1 MTSKTPQ
8 SRPTS
13 HIDPS
18 LIRRSRTARRF
29 GAIGSVIALLTVAGL
44 STIGTYGATARAASS
59 NEAGASAIDNT
70 RIQIFLQRRF
80 RLPSASD
87 VVVGPP
93 KPSAIPGLSVRVV
106 KMHNDA
112 GQSGT
117 FVVYSDAT
125 GKTAILSDVEVG
137 PAAPGPLHGLWSRP
151 LRPASQPPGSPAKSV
166 LITDSPGK
174 AIVGTEMDLTKDPWG
189 RIKLDKLHLTD
200 RATQGPDDAPVT
212 IIEFGDLECP
222 FCARA
227 FSEIETAVNTT
238 YRGKVRLIFKHFPLG
253 IHPWAMQAAIA
264 AECVR
269 RQNPKAF
276 WSFVGDIYRDQGAIN
291 PQNLRQHVDTYVGKL
306 GLDQQVL
313 NACIMAP
320 QAEAQV
326 TQDRDDGN
334 AIGVNS
340 TPTFLVDGI
349 ELVGLPSDKT
359 FEYVVN
365 SELKNREARK

>member
-1 MTSKTPQ
+1 MTSKLLSKNISTADRASCRIP
-8 SRPTS
+8 
-13 HIDPS
+13 
-18 LIRRSRTARRF
+18 TARRVLGAMLLLATLVAF
-29 GAIGSVIALLTVAGL
+29 GPYRTVAH
-44 STIGTYGATARAASS
+44 AAS
-59 NEAGASAIDNT
+59 DDM
-70 RIQIFLQRRF
+70 QMKVFLQRRF
-80 RLPSASD
+80 RLPSTSD
-87 VVVGPP
+87 VEIGAP
-93 KPSAIPGLSVRVV
+93 KPSAIPGLTLRIV
-106 KMHNDA
+106 KMHNDT

-117 FVVYSDAT
+117 FAMYTDAA

-137 PAAPGPLHGLWSRP
+137 PPTPGPLHGLWSRA
-151 LRPASQPPGSPAKSV
+151 LRPVNQASTGAAKSV

-174 AIVGTEMDLTKDPWG
+174 AIVGTELDLTKDPWG
-189 RIKLDKLHLTD
+189 RISLDKLHLDD
-200 RATQGPDDAPVT
+200 RATTGPADAPVT

-227 FSEIETAVNTT
+227 FSEIETVVNTT
-238 YRGKVRLIFKHFPLG
+238 HKGKVRLIFKHFPLS
-253 IHPWAMQAAIA
+253 IHPWALQGAIA

-276 WSFVGDIYRDQGAIN
+276 WPFVSDIYRDQGAIN
-291 PQNLRQHVDTYVGKL
+291 PQNLREHVSSYVEKL
-306 GLDQQVL
+306 GLDQQTF
-313 NACIMAP
+313 NACILAP

-359 FEYVVN
+359 FDYVVN
-365 SELKNREARK
+365 SELKSRQASK

>member
-1 MTSKTPQ
+1 MTSNL
-8 SRPTS
+8 R
-13 HIDPS
+13 
-18 LIRRSRTARRF
+18 LRSTIVA
-29 GAIGSVIALLTVAGL
+29 VTALLTLGPI
-44 STIGTYGATARAASS
+44 SGAARAASAS
-59 NEAGASAIDNT
+59 DPQTGAAQPASDSM
-70 RIQIFLQRRF
+70 RLQVFLQRRF

-87 VVVGPP
+87 VEIGPP
-93 KPSAIPGLSVRVV
+93 NSSPIPGMSARIV
-106 KMHNDA
+106 KMHNDS

-117 FVVYSDAT
+117 FLLYLDAA

-137 PAAPGPLHGLWSRP
+137 PATPGPLHGLWSRP
-151 LRPASQPPGSPAKSV
+151 LRSASQPPGSPAKSV
-166 LITDSPGK
+166 LVTDSPGK
-174 AIVGTEMDLTKDPWG
+174 AILGTEMDLTQDPWG
-189 RIKLDKLHLTD
+189 RIGLDKLHLDD
-200 RATQGPDDAPVT
+200 RATLGPDDAPVT

-227 FSEIETAVNTT
+227 FSEIETEVNTT
-238 YRGKVRLIFKHFPLG
+238 HKGKVRLIFKHFPLN

-276 WSFVGDIYRDQGAIN
+276 WPFVNDVYRDQGAIN
-291 PQNLRQHVDTYVGKL
+291 PQNLRDHVGTYVGQL
-306 GLDQQVL
+306 GLDQQVF

-320 QAEAQV
+320 GAEAQV
-326 TQDRDDGN
+326 IQDRDEGT

-340 TPTFLVDGI
+340 TPTFLVNGI

-365 SELKNREARK
+365 SELKQRQASK

>member
-1 MTSKTPQ
+1 MTSKLQ
-8 SRPTS
+8 LR
-13 HIDPS
+13 
-18 LIRRSRTARRF
+18 
-29 GAIGSVIALLTVAGL
+29 
-44 STIGTYGATARAASS
+44 STIVVFASLLALTSYGGAARAASAS
-59 NEAGASAIDNT
+59 DTHAGSGQAASDNM
-70 RIQIFLQRRF
+70 QMQVFLQRRF
-80 RLPSASD
+80 RLSSASD
-87 VVVGPP
+87 VEIGPP
-93 KPSAIPGLSVRVV
+93 KPSPIPGMSLRVV

-117 FVVYSDAT
+117 FVLYIDAA
-125 GKTAILSDVEVG
+125 GKTAVLSDVEVG
-137 PAAPGPLHGLWSRP
+137 PATPGPLHGLWSRP
-151 LRPASQPPGSPAKSV
+151 LRPANQPPGAPAKSV

-174 AIVGTEMDLTKDPWG
+174 AILGTELDLTKDPWG
-189 RIKLDKLHLTD
+189 RVSLDKLHLDD
-200 RATQGPDDAPVT
+200 RATLGPDDAPVT

-227 FSEIETAVNTT
+227 FSEIETVVNTT
-238 YRGKVRLIFKHFPLG
+238 HKGKVRLIFKHFPLS

-276 WSFVGDIYRDQGAIN
+276 WSFVERHLPRPGRDQPAE
-291 PQNLRQHVDTYVGKL
+291 PARARQQPMSRQL

-320 QAEAQV
+320 AAEAQV

-340 TPTFLVDGI
+340 TPTFLVNGI

-365 SELKNREARK
+365 SELKQNQASK

>member
-1 MTSKTPQ
+1 MNPKLQLQPTPG
-8 SRPTS
+8 R
-13 HIDPS
+13 DRS
-18 LIRRSRTARRF
+18 LIRKSRAGRVL
-29 GAIGSVIALLTVAGL
+29 GAMGLIAALLAIGSHG
-44 STIGTYGATARAASS
+44 TARATSPDDAQAA
-59 NEAGASAIDNT
+59 AGASASDNT
-70 RIQIFLQRRF
+70 RMQIFLQRRF

-87 VVVGPP
+87 VEVGPP
-93 KPSAIPGLSVRVV
+93 KASPIPGLSVRIV
-106 KMHNDA
+106 KMHNDS

-137 PAAPGPLHGLWSRP
+137 PASPGPLHGLWSRP
-151 LRPASQPPGSPAKSV
+151 LRPASQAPGTPAKSV

-174 AIVGTEMDLTKDPWG
+174 AILGTEMDLSKDPWG
-189 RIKLDKLHLTD
+189 RISLDKLHLGD

-238 YRGKVRLIFKHFPLG
+238 HKGKVRLIFKHFPLN

-276 WSFVGDIYRDQGAIN
+276 WSFVSDIYRDQGAIN
-291 PQNLRQHVDTYVGKL
+291 PQNLRQHVDTYVEQL

-326 TQDRDDGN
+326 VQDRDDGT

-340 TPTFLVDGI
+340 TPTFLVNGI
-349 ELVGLPSDKT
+349 ELVGLPSDKA

-365 SELKNREARK
+365 SELKDRQARK

>member
-1 MTSKTPQ
+1 MTLKLESK
-8 SRPTS
+8 S
-13 HIDPS
+13 
-18 LIRRSRTARRF
+18 A
-29 GAIGSVIALLTVAGL
+29 AIICAALLAL
-44 STIGTYGATARAASS
+44 ASSATAAFAASS
-59 NEAGASAIDNT
+59 TDTHGGRGETAGDTT
-70 RIQIFLQRRF
+70 RLQVFLQRRF

-87 VVVGPP
+87 VQIGPP
-93 KPSAIPGLSVRVV
+93 RPAPIAGMSERTVT
-106 KMHNDA
+106 MHNDA
-112 GQSGT
+112 GASGT
-117 FVVYSDAT
+117 FVLYVDA
-125 GKTAILSDVEVG
+125 GRKTAVLSDVEVG
-137 PAAPGPLHGLWSRP
+137 AATPGPLRGLWSRP
-151 LRPASQPPGSPAKSV
+151 LRAANQPPGSPAKSV
-166 LITDSPGK
+166 LITDAPGK
-174 AIVGTEMDLTKDPWG
+174 AILGTELDLTKDPWC
-189 RIKLDKLHLTD
+189 RVNLSKVHLED
-200 RATQGPDDAPVT
+200 RASDGPDNAPVT

-227 FSEIETAVNTT
+227 FSEIETLVNTT
-238 YRGKVRLIFKHFPLG
+238 HRGQVRLIFKHFPLN

-276 WSFVGDIYRDQGAIN
+276 WSFVGDIYRDQGAIS
-291 PQNLRQHVDTYVGKL
+291 PANLRQHVDGYVGKL

-326 TQDRDDGN
+326 TQDRDDGL

-349 ELVGLPSDKT
+349 EMVGLPSDKT

-365 SELKNREARK
+365 SELQQREAKR